1 MRKQAQPLL
10 KALSYLSRN
19 LVRTCLLYMFVLSSF
34 AVQAQEDQRISVD
47 LRGESLESAI
57 WHLQN
62 QTKFVFMYA
71 TEDIENISNINVKA
85 KNKTIAEIM
94 DECLKGTNLTYE
106 ISGNAIV
113 IKKRQNQP
121 TATITGWVRDTNGEP
136 LPGASVVA

>member
-1 MRKQAQPLL
+1 
-10 KALSYLSRN
+10 
-19 LVRTCLLYMFVLSSF
+19 MFVLSSF

-113 IKKRQNQP
+113 IKKRQNHYHRMG
-121 TATITGWVRDTNGEP
+121 TRHER
-136 LPGASVVA
+136 